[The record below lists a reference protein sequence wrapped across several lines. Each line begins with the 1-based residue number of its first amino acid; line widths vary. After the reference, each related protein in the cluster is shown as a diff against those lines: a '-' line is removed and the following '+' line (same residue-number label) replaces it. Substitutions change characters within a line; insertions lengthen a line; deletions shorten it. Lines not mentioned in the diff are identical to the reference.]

1 MLAVVALGL
10 TMLVGTAPTALAHAQ
25 FLSSDPAEGASLDQL
40 PAEVAFV
47 YSEALS
53 TDFVDAAVVPPGGE
67 VVTADTRVEGS
78 TLHVDMASA
87 GSPAAGTW
95 QVVARVVSEDGHPVE
110 QTSTFVLTGADPAAG
125 PASGAGP
132 AAAAAAAPADA
143 TDPSAPQT
151 EAPAEDSADPMAGQD
166 LGVLGVVLVVA
177 IGLAGAA
184 AVVVHLRRG
193 R

>member
-1 MLAVVALGL
+1 
-10 TMLVGTAPTALAHAQ
+10 MLVGNAPTAVAHAQ
-25 FLSSDPAEGASLDQL
+25 FVSSDPAEGVSLDQL
-40 PAEVAFV
+40 PVEVAFV

-78 TLHVDMASA
+78 TLHVDVASVA
-87 GSPAAGTW
+87 GPAAAPEAGTW

-110 QTSTFVLTGADPAAG
+110 QTTTFVLSGADPSVDDAPG
-125 PASGAGP
+125 PGAG
-132 AAAAAAAPADA
+132 AAAAAAPAGA
-143 TDPSAPQT
+143 TDLGTPQT
-151 EAPAEDSADPMAGQD
+151 EAPAEDPADPMAGQD

-177 IGLAGAA
+177 VGLAGAA